1 MLLKDRIFLDHV
13 ILDIGLFKS
22 IFKTKRVEL
31 YYDRQTL
38 RSLFFIKDDKNIDK
52 LAENTVVIAVNLADN
67 NTIRSHANQN
77 SGHSH
82 SADYKS
88 HPSDHNTGH
97 PNITDYK
104 TENNYHHLDPLSTQ
118 VSYPSNDGDHQS
130 GSELNRNS
138 SHISY
143 SANDT
148 RDGLAKVEFV
158 KIQRIDFY

>member
-1 MLLKDRIFLDHV
+1 M
-13 ILDIGLFKS
+13 
-22 IFKTKRVEL
+22 T
-31 YYDRQTL
+31 
-38 RSLFFIKDDKNIDK
+38 
-52 LAENTVVIAVNLADN
+52 DN
-67 NTIRSHANQN
+67 NTIHSPHAKQTSGYPPHANQN
-77 SGHSH
+77 SGHPQP
-82 SADYKS
+82 AEYKS

-97 PNITDYK
+97 PNITEYK

-148 RDGLAKVEFV
+148 RDGLAKVNIC
-158 KIQRIDFY
+158 KPSNTPIWKR